1 MEAYIEKVIET
12 TRFLEKKIQHAPTV
26 GLLTGTGLGE
36 IAESLGTDVSIAY
49 NEIPHFPISTV
60 ESHAGRLL
68 FGAMS
73 NRNIVAMQ
81 GRFHLYEGY
90 SPRDVTFPIRVM
102 QELGVRVLMLSNAA
116 GGLNSRF
123 SAGDIMMI
131 SDHINLTGENPLVG
145 PNTDRWGLRFP
156 EMITAY
162 DPALSRLAQDA
173 AVDLSIPLKTGVY
186 AGLKGPSLESPAE
199 VRFLKII
206 GADAVGFSTV
216 QEVIAGVHAGIKIL
230 GLSVITNVHN
240 PDNPDPATVE
250 EILKIADAAAPKAS
264 AIIKG
269 VLDRLDED
277 ICSQPG
283 ISCLQNRPA

>member
-1 MEAYIEKVIET
+1 
-12 TRFLEKKIQHAPTV
+12 
-26 GLLTGTGLGE
+26 
-36 IAESLGTDVSIAY
+36 
-49 NEIPHFPISTV
+49 
-60 ESHAGRLL
+60 
-68 FGAMS
+68 
-73 NRNIVAMQ
+73 
-81 GRFHLYEGY
+81 
-90 SPRDVTFPIRVM
+90 
-102 QELGVRVLMLSNAA
+102 
-116 GGLNSRF
+116 
-123 SAGDIMMI
+123 MMI